1 MTEMVSSIDAHPCFE
16 GEPVEVRQS
25 EVLDESGDTLLMI
38 QDRTGRIL
46 SLVWNQANHYG
57 VDPGKVVSGLVPG
70 FGPSEPG
77 PYQER
82 LLKVLNSLAPER
94 FVGLFNCLG
103 NSLLLDLVISPILLP
118 DRSPEH
124 VMVSGRLV
132 TRSRSGNGTMGHAK
146 VSEELSVEA
155 GDLTQYPAL
164 VLTSDR
170 YQRLLTQIA
179 WNIRRTLDLPTIWQQ
194 TVNGLGRTFGVSR
207 CIVCPYNHLNR
218 KIKVVADYRQEPF
231 RSMLDDELWID
242 NPALSEAISTLKPVR
257 LADGASLTE
266 GEREFEHSSVLVVAT
281 THQDQPNGIIA
292 LFQYDCTRQWSD
304 AELELMQDLASEVG
318 TAIAHATLL
327 AKSQSLTEELK
338 KANSNLIQ
346 KHHELEDAR
355 QQAEEASRL
364 KSEFLANTSHE
375 LRTPL
380 NAMVGFL
387 KLVIDKL
394 VDNPQEE
401 AEFIEEAYRAALHL
415 NDILKDVLDLARIEA
430 GRLMIEA
437 NPVRLDELL
446 EDVDKYAQP
455 QTRSKGLYF
464 EIQKPATRDEIIL
477 HGDYQRLKQVMYN
490 LVSNAVKFTH
500 EGGITVSVEIN
511 RKRVTINN
519 QELPGMVKVKVADTG
534 IGVPLDKQDR
544 LFQSF
549 SQVDGSRT
557 RQYGGTGLGLAISQ
571 KLVEAMGGVMN
582 FYSMGEGL
590 GSTVTFTIPLY
601 QDPLMIS
608 S

>member
-1 MTEMVSSIDAHPCFE
+1 MVSSIDSHPSFE
-16 GEPVEVRQS
+16 GEPVEVCQS
-25 EVLDESGDTLLMI
+25 EVLDESGDTLLMV
-38 QDRTGRIL
+38 QDRMGRIL
-46 SLVWNQANHYG
+46 SLVWNQANRYG
-57 VDPGKVVSGLVPG
+57 LDPVQVGNGLTPG
-70 FGPSEPG
+70 FGPSEPE

-82 LLKVLNSLAPER
+82 LQKVLNSLAPER

-118 DRSPEH
+118 DRPPEQ
-124 VMVSGRLV
+124 VIVSGRLV
-132 TRSRSGNGTMGHAK
+132 TPSRSGNGTAGHART
-146 VSEELSVEA
+146 SEESLTEA
-155 GDLTQYPAL
+155 AELTRYPAL

-194 TVNGLGRTFGVSR
+194 TVNGLGKTLGVSR

-218 KIKVVADYRQEPF
+218 KIKVAAEYRQEPF
-231 RSMLDDELWID
+231 RSMLDDEFWID
-242 NPALSEAISTLKPVR
+242 NPSLNEAIATMKPVR
-257 LADGASLTE
+257 LADGASLTD
-266 GEREFEHSSVLVVAT
+266 GEHESEHSSVLVVAT

-292 LFQYDCTRQWSD
+292 LFQCDRSRQWSD